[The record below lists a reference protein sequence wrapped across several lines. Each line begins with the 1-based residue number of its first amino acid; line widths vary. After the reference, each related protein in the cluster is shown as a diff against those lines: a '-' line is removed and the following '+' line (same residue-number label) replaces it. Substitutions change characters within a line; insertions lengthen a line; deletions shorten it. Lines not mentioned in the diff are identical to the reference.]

1 MVVQAQPSQ
10 HCSGGSHALVVG
22 CLNRTFDC
30 LQPSLEVFD
39 HRVFRVHRTLQAVY
53 IEKEPE
59 NNKKLVNNQK
69 KSESPYVTPSHRFVF
84 SSK

>member
-1 MVVQAQPSQ
+1 M
-10 HCSGGSHALVVG
+10 
-22 CLNRTFDC
+22 
-30 LQPSLEVFD
+30 
-39 HRVFRVHRTLQAVY
+39 QAVY

-69 KSESPYVTPSHRFVF
+69 KSESPYVKPSHRFVF